1 MQWII
6 MQKAKVLQVNY
17 YLNVLITLFQ
27 AMHLVYKALEKY
39 AIPNTLPPEL
49 MPPSKRKDSV
59 QAATLPGAVPVLP
72 NLVMGIDG
80 TKVRMKKLF

>member
-1 MQWII
+1 
-6 MQKAKVLQVNY
+6 
-17 YLNVLITLFQ
+17 
-27 AMHLVYKALEKY
+27 MHLVYKALEKY
-39 AIPNTLPPEL
+39 TIPNTLPPEL

-80 TKVRMKKLF
+80 TKVRVPSLLYSSKGIFLCLFKILALL